1 MFGIQALK
9 NEQEVVMKRKVIGL
23 LMGLLLVGFAAGS
36 SYAEKGHAVKSE
48 KCGHEEGFFRME
60 HMRHRGMGMMRAD
73 RRMGRALEDLGL
85 DKNQEEAIREIR
97 TTAKKDAI
105 RKMADV
111 RIAGIE
117 LMEILGKDP
126 VDMGAVEAKLKQIES
141 LKTDLH
147 MSRIRAFEEIKAK
160 LTPEQ
165 RQKFKTNLT
174 RRSGR
179 HGGWSHEG
187 KGMMS
192 QREKREK
199 N

>member
-1 MFGIQALK
+1 
-9 NEQEVVMKRKVIGL
+9 MKKKVIWV
-23 LMGLLLVGFAAGS
+23 LMGLLLVGFTAGF
-36 SYAEKGHAVKSE
+36 SYAEKGPAVMGE
-48 KCGHEEGFFRME
+48 KCRHEEGMS
-60 HMRHRGMGMMRAD
+60 HMDHRGMGMMRAEH
-73 RRMGRALEDLGL
+73 RISRALADLGL
-85 DKNQEEAIREIR
+85 DENQKEAIREIR
-97 TTAKKDAI
+97 TRAKKDAI

-147 MSRIRAFEEIKAK
+147 MSRIRTFEEIKTK

-192 QREKREK
+192 QREKRE
-199 N
+199 NN